1 MSRLRDPGG
10 RTAPFRSRAPGR
22 GDSDARCERPRPPGR
37 LFGGVFLPLSLFQE
51 EVRRALQR
59 VGPGSEPAAPTLA
72 SVALILGPDPD
83 SILLIRRAERF
94 GDPWSGH
101 MALPG
106 GRREEADEDLLTT
119 AIRETREEVGLH
131 LRRDSL
137 LGQLPDVAPRSLSLT
152 TMLVRPFVFGL
163 SERPSPRPNDE
174 VAFAHWAG
182 VEHLMHSGTRQEV
195 TIEVMGAPRVV
206 PAYLHD
212 DNVVWGM
219 TERVLTSLFGLLT

>member
-10 RTAPFRSRAPGR
+10 RTAPLRSRAHGR
-22 GDSDARCERPRPPGR
+22 GEPDARRERPRPPGW
-37 LFGGVFLPLSLFQE
+37 LFRGVFLPLSSFQD
-51 EVRRALQR
+51 EVRGVLRR
-59 VGPGSEPAAPTLA
+59 VGSGSEPGAPTLA

-119 AIRETREEVGLH
+119 AIRETQEEVGLH
-131 LRRDSL
+131 LPRESL
-137 LGQLPDVAPRSLSLT
+137 LGQLPDVAPRSRSLT

-163 SERPSPRPNDE
+163 DARPTPRPNHE
-174 VAFAHWAG
+174 VAFAQWAG
-182 VEHLMHSGTRQEV
+182 VEHLRHRGTRQDV
-195 TIEVMGAPRVV
+195 TIEVLGTPRVV

-219 TERVLTSLFGLLT
+219 TERVLTSMFDLLA